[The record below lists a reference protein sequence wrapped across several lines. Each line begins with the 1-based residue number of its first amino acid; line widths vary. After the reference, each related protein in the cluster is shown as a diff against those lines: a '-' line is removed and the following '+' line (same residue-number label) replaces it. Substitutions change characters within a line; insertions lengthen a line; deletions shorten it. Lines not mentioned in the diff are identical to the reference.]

1 MSQPEIDT
9 IVAWVNAG
17 APEGRPQDM
26 PKPPEFVEGWNIG
39 KPDVVLSLL
48 EEVEIP
54 AEGVV
59 PYKYYKVPTN
69 FTEDK
74 WVQAAEIRIG
84 NRALVHHVIVF
95 LQENAVKP
103 GGDGGVKNT
112 LLVGFAPGE
121 QPKVYEPGAA
131 KMVKAGTTLLFQMHY
146 TPNGKAGKDRT
157 CVGLR
162 FAKDPVTRRAYTANA
177 LTKNFAIPP
186 GDANYEVKSSWTA
199 KEDTRIRV
207 LMPHMHLRGK
217 DFTYTA
223 VYPDGRSEVAL
234 SVPKYDFN

>member
-1 MSQPEIDT
+1 
-9 IVAWVNAG
+9 
-17 APEGRPQDM
+17 
-26 PKPPEFVEGWNIG
+26 
-39 KPDVVLSLL
+39 
-48 EEVEIP
+48 
-54 AEGVV
+54 
-59 PYKYYKVPTN
+59 
-69 FTEDK
+69 
-74 WVQAAEIRIG
+74 
-84 NRALVHHVIVF
+84 
-95 LQENAVKP
+95 
-103 GGDGGVKNT
+103 
-112 LLVGFAPGE
+112 
-121 QPKVYEPGAA
+121 
-131 KMVKAGTTLLFQMHY
+131 MVKAGTTLLFQMHY